1 MPLSIA
7 GVIPE
12 WALTGVA
19 VATIFT
25 LMFHL
30 GITVAPGEYRSAW
43 RTPGLMARGLFA
55 SLVAVP
61 MIVLVVARAF
71 DLPRPAE
78 IGLVLMAIS
87 PGAPVALRRALDS
100 GGDRAFG
107 PALQVAVGVLAT
119 VSMPLSI
126 AALDEVYAG
135 SASVAPWHL
144 ARQVFVAQLLPLGLG
159 MAVRHHFGPRLAPLE
174 PLLERFAAGLLTLFV
189 ALVLVDVWQTVL
201 GAGGR
206 VLLAAAV
213 ASLLCL
219 GTGHLLGGP
228 TPATRTALAV
238 SCAAR
243 NAGLA
248 MLVAELNDAPS
259 GTKATLLAYLFV
271 SAVAVTPYVAWRR
284 RSAHAARGGDASL
297 QKTNFP

>member
-1 MPLSIA
+1 MPLPIA
-7 GVIPE
+7 GLIPE
-12 WALTGVA
+12 WALTLVA

-25 LMFHL
+25 LMFQL
-30 GITVAPGEYRSAW
+30 GISVAPGEYRSAW
-43 RTPGLMARGLFA
+43 RAPGLMARGLFA

-61 MIVLVVARAF
+61 VVVFVVARAF
-71 DLPRPAE
+71 GLPRAAE

-87 PGAPVALRRALDS
+87 PGAPVALRRALDA
-100 GGDRAFG
+100 GADRAFG
-107 PALQVAVGVLAT
+107 PALQVAVAVLAT
-119 VSMPLSI
+119 VSMPLSV
-126 AALDEVYAG
+126 AAFDEVYAG

-144 ARQVFVAQLLPLGLG
+144 ARQVFLAQLLPLGLG
-159 MAVRHHFGPRLAPLE
+159 MASRHHFGPRLAPLE
-174 PLLERFAAGLLTLFV
+174 PVLERLTAALLMLFV
-189 ALVLVDVWQTVL
+189 ALVLVDVWHTVL

-206 VLLAAAV
+206 VMLAAAV

-228 TPATRTALAV
+228 APATRTALAV

-248 MLVAELNDAPS
+248 MLVASLNDAPPAVM
-259 GTKATLLAYLFV
+259 ATLLAYLFV

-284 RSAHAARGGDASL
+284 RSAHAAPGGDAAL
-297 QKTNFP
+297 QKTSLP

>member
-1 MPLSIA
+1 MPLPIA

-107 PALQVAVGVLAT
+107 PALQVAVAVLAA

-159 MAVRHHFGPRLAPLE
+159 MAVRHHLGPRLAPLE
-174 PLLERFAAGLLTLFV
+174 PLLERFAAGLLMLFV

-201 GAGGR
+201 G
-206 VLLAAAV
+206 
-213 ASLLCL
+213 
-219 GTGHLLGGP
+219 GP
-228 TPATRTALAV
+228 APATRTALAV

-248 MLVAELNDAPS
+248 MLVASLNDAPPAVM
-259 GTKATLLAYLFV
+259 ATLLAYLFV
-271 SAVAVTPYVAWRR
+271 SAVAVAPYVAWRR
-284 RSAHAARGGDASL
+284 RSAHAAPGGDAAL